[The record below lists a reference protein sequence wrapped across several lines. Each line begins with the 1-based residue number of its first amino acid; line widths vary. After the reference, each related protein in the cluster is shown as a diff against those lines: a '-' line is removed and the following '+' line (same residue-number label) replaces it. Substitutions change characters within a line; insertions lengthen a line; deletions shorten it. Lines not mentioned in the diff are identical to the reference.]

1 MKKIAYILL
10 TIFIAFLS
18 TPPIVT
24 MIEKTCDVSAFYS
37 FSEEEHS
44 HKEVKVY
51 VYHPVFHGEFV
62 LPMFDKT
69 NLILS
74 EKLSKH
80 DKISATIFAP
90 PPNLA

>member
-10 TIFIAFLS
+10 IVFIAFLS

-24 MIEKTCDVSAFYS
+24 MIEKKSDVSAFYS
-37 FSEEEHS
+37 LSEEEHS
-44 HKEVKVY
+44 HKEIKVY
-51 VYHPVFHGEFV
+51 VYHPVFQGEFV
-62 LPMFDKT
+62 LPMFDKS
-69 NLILS
+69 NPILS

-90 PPNLA
+90 PPNFV

>member
-10 TIFIAFLS
+10 FIFVAFLS

-24 MIEKTCDVSAFYS
+24 MIKKNSDVSAFYS

-44 HKEVKVY
+44 HKEMKVI
-51 VYHPVFHGEFV
+51 VYHLVFHGEFV
-62 LPMFDKT
+62 LPMFDKS
-69 NLILS
+69 NPILS

-80 DKISATIFAP
+80 DKISASIFAP
-90 PPNLA
+90 PPNFA